1 MVRCLLNLDLGAR
14 WLHSYVALISISLLG
29 SITTT
34 TRWMSTWTR
43 SPARAARPAPCP
55 TLGASGHCGCGCA
68 GCMPICGERRVSG
81 CGGRYSGAHRSIDH
95 VPRASLVGN
104 VLALVVREETLLL
117 RKVALWREIRRVM
130 QPRVPHGRDLGRVKV
145 LVGVLDPAIATCAHA
160 PGHTSTPPTVA
171 KALELGRPHTKHLL
185 VVLKVPVRAARHRER
200 AGAPRARE
208 LLPLLLATY
217 LLPNSSEPT

>member
-160 PGHTSTPPTVA
+160 HA
-171 KALELGRPHTKHLL
+171 
-185 VVLKVPVRAARHRER
+185 RAIRQHHRR
-200 AGAPRARE
+200 SQRLSKSAAHIPNIPLSFSKYLCASSAP
-208 LLPLLLATY
+208 
-217 LLPNSSEPT
+217 S